1 VIRFCGYVGIMKWQQ
16 FLPVIIVVVAAVVLI
31 WRSAGKKSGGCGC
44 KCGCAHEPDAGTGK
58 DKAAH

>member
-1 VIRFCGYVGIMKWQQ
+1 MKWQQ